1 MLSNYFTKDDYDNVQ
16 VILLSVNFSINQRNK
31 NYYFNLLFLKFTAS
45 TFSLANLFLL
55 FYQFQNKVYIFH
67 NHHLSPKLEMIGFL
81 DKKNKKTK
89 YLPRLIGIPEKRKK
103 NMGGWG
109 HSFLKTTLEFLDFLI
124 YPWKLQ
130 IKQSFTP
137 RNSTKLCYLPWK
149 F

>member
-1 MLSNYFTKDDYDNVQ
+1 MLSNHFTKDDYDNVQ

-55 FYQFQNKVYIFH
+55 FYQFQNKLYIFH

-103 NMGGWG
+103 NMGGLR
-109 HSFLKTTLEFLDFLI
+109 SFFLVNHPGIFGFFNLPLE
-124 YPWKLQ
+124 
-130 IKQSFTP
+130 TP
-137 RNSTKLCYLPWK
+137 NKTKLHP
-149 F
+149 